1 MCHLLHMHPAPLH
14 KIFIEAVRMIR
25 RSSVS
30 KAWAVAL
37 SAVRVQRK
45 LLTTR
50 ISPSTSWSERFVFPF
65 SSSKCGACRSCP
77 PSCPQCSR
85 HPCRRRREGSGIPVR
100 WIPSPVRPHGP
111 TRVLLSVIRLSCFL
125 RRSACT
131 PFSVPA
137 DPSINFIFSLLEFP
151 VLTRA
156 KRPTLDRFLQ
166 VLPVFFLPFPARGAF
181 LPQHAALP
189 PRPP

>member
-1 MCHLLHMHPAPLH
+1 
-14 KIFIEAVRMIR
+14 MIR

-45 LLTTR
+45 LAHNKDLAVH
-50 ISPSTSWSERFVFPF
+50 ILERAVRL
-65 SSSKCGACRSCP
+65 SVLILKKCGACRSCP

-85 HPCRRRREGSGIPVR
+85 HPVGDAEKDQESLSDGSRLLSVHMDRRVF
-100 WIPSPVRPHGP
+100 
-111 TRVLLSVIRLSCFL
+111 LLSVIRLSCFL

-131 PFSVPA
+131 PFFRTGRSA
-137 DPSINFIFSLLEFP
+137 HKFYIFAAGIPCLNKSGNGLRWT
-151 VLTRA
+151 VSC
-156 KRPTLDRFLQ
+156 K
-166 VLPVFFLPFPARGAF
+166 FFLSFFCLFPARGAF